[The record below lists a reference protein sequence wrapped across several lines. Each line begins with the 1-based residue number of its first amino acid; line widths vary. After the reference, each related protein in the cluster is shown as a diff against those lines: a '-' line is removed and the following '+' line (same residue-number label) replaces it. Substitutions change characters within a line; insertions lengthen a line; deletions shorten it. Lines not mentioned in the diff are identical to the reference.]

1 MSTTDRDLSA
11 GDFSVGDFT
20 AGDFTAGEERNLQ
33 AYHDDELGAV
43 ARWRWRRRIARSP
56 RLHDGLEQLAE
67 VGNWVRRADTQQ
79 TPDLWDQIAL
89 RLPAIDAVRADTP
102 DAESALLRW
111 TGLRVRWTGLRPVMA
126 AAATAAV
133 AVALA
138 LGTIGDGPGQRAGTV
153 RWLDTGGRSVIVLDD
168 PDAATIV
175 WLLEPPGEG
184 V

>member
-1 MSTTDRDLSA
+1 MSTTDRDPSTGDFSA
-11 GDFSVGDFT
+11 GDFS
-20 AGDFTAGEERNLQ
+20 AGEERNLH

-43 ARWRWRRRIARSP
+43 ARWRWRRRIARS
-56 RLHDGLEQLAE
+56 RSLHDELEQLAE

-102 DAESALLRW
+102 DAESGLLRW
-111 TGLRVRWTGLRPVMA
+111 AGLRPVMA

-133 AVALA
+133 AVAVA
-138 LGTIGDGPGQRAGTV
+138 LGTIGDGPGQRAGAV

-184 V
+184 I